1 MERPRTKQSSR
12 GMVPVDAGEKERD
25 HGPQALLVREDMEEM
40 EQDGV
45 WVFCGGEGIEN
56 VSILRGLRW

>member
-1 MERPRTKQSSR
+1 M
-12 GMVPVDAGEKERD
+12 DAGEKERD